1 MNKSHSL
8 RQQRDPAAVHTSPLS
23 QVPPFLLDRL
33 TSEQP
38 QRAAGSAEAF
48 APPRSLLR
56 ESLLRDLNWLLNCT
70 NLEATHDLAAYPHVR
85 RSVVNFGLGTL
96 AGVSVSAL
104 DRVEIE
110 SAIREAIVHF
120 EPRMLAESVEVRCV
134 PEPSTPSP
142 RGKLSLEISAQLRSG
157 EAQQTF
163 HFDSEI
169 DLESGHITLRSHGN
183 G

>member
-1 MNKSHSL
+1 MA
-8 RQQRDPAAVHTSPLS
+8 QPGPLP

-33 TSEQP
+33 TSERP
-38 QRAAGSAEAF
+38 QTAAGSGGAF

-56 ESLLRDLNWLLNCT
+56 ESLLRDLNWLLNST

-85 RSVVNFGLGTL
+85 RSVINFGVGTL
-96 AGVSVSAL
+96 AGASVSAL

-110 SAIREAIVHF
+110 SAIRDAIVHF

-134 PEPSTPSP
+134 VEPSTHPLRS
-142 RGKLSLEISAQLRSG
+142 KLSLEISAQLRSC

-163 HFDSEI
+163 RLDSEI
-169 DLESGHITLRSHGN
+169 DLESGHIALRSHGN